1 MKCLHH
7 NEFISYLTFSSLYS
21 GGGSN
26 CLTCDATVA
35 CFPTILLSVYMFLP
49 RDLSADA
56 AHRDATK
63 RPTAHLSNYNIL
75 HMYIEFSTT
84 MDLRAIDARACCWLG
99 RGCAGAQGGLN

>member
-21 GGGSN
+21 GGSN
-26 CLTCDATVA
+26 CLTCDATSSMFSNNIVISLYVS
-35 CFPTILLSVYMFLP
+35 PTRLVCRRGSP
-49 RDLSADA
+49 R
-56 AHRDATK
+56 RDEA
-63 RPTAHLSNYNIL
+63 TAHLSNYSIL

-99 RGCAGAQGGLN
+99 CAGVRGHREA